1 VNTSVTQLAMQLEA
15 ALHSF
20 DVKTAQNIVNVVLKE
35 ADLENEPLASDWYS
49 KHLVNLLVSLTGVAV
64 SDSVRQWVQRSTE
77 LERALGRKMYL
88 SRFA

>member
-1 VNTSVTQLAMQLEA
+1 VNTSVTQVATQLEA

-20 DVKTAQNIVNVVLKE
+20 DVKTAQNIVNVVVE
-35 ADLENEPLASDWYS
+35 GADLESAPLESDWYS
-49 KHLVNLLVSLTGVAV
+49 KHLVNLLVSLTGVTV
-64 SDSVRQWVQRSTE
+64 SESVRQWVQRSTE